1 MDRPPGPVLLA
12 WLRTRED
19 EIVALLNEVVR
30 AESPSTDAAALE
42 RLFAILAQ
50 EFDQLDYV
58 VRRVKGWD
66 TGDHLYARP
75 RHRGRHQRFQLV
87 LGHMDTVWPLGM
99 LQQMP
104 LRRDGDIVFGPGTYD
119 MKGGLVEIVFAL
131 RALQTFE
138 ALPLL
143 TPVVVVNADEE
154 IGSRSSHCLIE
165 ALARGA
171 QRVYVLEGG
180 EGNSGSLKIAR
191 KGIGDFKVTVHGRAA
206 HAGTSF
212 DRGASA
218 ILELSHQVQRLF
230 AMNDRERGITV
241 NVGMIDG
248 GLRPNVVAPEAS
260 AMVSVRV
267 PSMAAGEEM
276 ERAIHGLS
284 PVLEGTV
291 VEVEGMITTPPME
304 PTPANRELLATARR
318 LGHELGLTVDDAG
331 LVGGASDANTTSLYT
346 ATLDGLGPAGD
357 SDHAIDEHVSVA
369 SIVERSALL
378 ALLLLEDGDQQSGV
392 IPEFDVLPRRDTR
405 AAGV

>member
-12 WLRTRED
+12 WLRRRED
-19 EIVALLNEVVR
+19 EIVALLDELVL
-30 AESPSTDAAALE
+30 AESPSTDAVALE
-42 RLFAILAQ
+42 RLFTILAK
-50 EFDQLDYV
+50 ELDQLGYV
-58 VRRVKGWD
+58 VRRVQGSN

-75 RHRGRHQRFQLV
+75 RERRRHGGFQLL

-99 LQQMP
+99 LRQMP
-104 LRRDGDIVFGPGTYD
+104 LRRDGDTVFGPGTYD

-131 RALQTFE
+131 RALEMFE
-138 ALPLL
+138 VSPLL
-143 TPVVVVNADEE
+143 TPVVVFNADEE
-154 IGSRSSHCLIE
+154 IGSRSSQRLIE
-165 ALARGA
+165 ALARRA
-171 QRVYVLEGG
+171 ERVYVLEGG
-180 EGNSGSLKIAR
+180 EGNGGRLKIAR

-230 AMNDRERGITV
+230 ALNDRERGITV

-260 AMVSVRV
+260 AVVSVRV
-267 PSMAAGEEM
+267 PSMAAGAEVEKAI
-276 ERAIHGLS
+276 RALT

-291 VEVEGMITTPPME
+291 VEVEGAITTPPME
-304 PTPANRELLATARR
+304 PTPGNRELLATARE

-331 LVGGASDANTTSLYT
+331 LAGGASDANTTSLYT

-357 SDHAIDEHVSVA
+357 SDHAIDEHVSVS

-378 ALLLLEDGDQQSGV
+378 ALLLLEDGEQPSGR
-392 IPEFDVLPRRDTR
+392 IPANVRPRRETT
-405 AAGV
+405 AAGL